1 MNHHEYLAP
10 IKKTKF
16 LSKIQKSNSN
26 ANIIRSN
33 KKEISVIQEVKE
45 NNSKNLS
52 TKSPFNKKNFSKKF
66 RKNNSTIFHSAKSG
80 LIPLDNEQKNKFK
93 NLVYNNELDKDKNRN
108 RGKEFYNKLSLERIN
123 FLFEEYGEY
132 PNDDFQPSIYFF
144 KFLANKPDYE
154 KENQEKGKICTSKLK
169 LYIPDTIVLND
180 LDTNYW
186 IFTDIE
192 GNVNRVEESDN
203 EVIEKFKPL
212 NDKNELIAVS
222 KMPIMRDGLL
232 GENQLTLLNLEELE
246 KCLFSKSGSQIAIQR
261 FVKCRGPRAF
271 LCRSVWR
278 RDKPPYVYILT
289 NKANYL
295 DDEIKNQYLKYV
307 INSKEQGSYS
317 AFYSSSGK
325 HLEETMAY
333 MNNIVKFIEG
343 HSDIIF
349 DELAGDFVKDEAGI
363 WWFINL
369 KAMKIKNISK
379 FRKTDGNPEP
389 LPPQLNFFFN
399 QREFSNVNLKDN
411 IRKFDYQN
419 KIKCKLCGIDYSKKL
434 LKYELTTKMIIETE
448 NMLKHVEFNKV
459 KFNVLDRPDL
469 RHTYYSMIY
478 LPYRVCEDC
487 YLLFETLNDIKDYQI
502 EIANLFKIPVDRINF
517 CFNYYTQI
525 KEDKTKVKLTQKE
538 LKNIEKK
545 NKELSNMNANNE
557 DYFQSNDIYRK
568 ANDISENNEIRN
580 ESSIGDNTDSKRNYY
595 NNINKSENE
604 EPEITNINFN
614 DTNKNNKIENFNITK
629 NNLNL
634 RKNYSTGQIQI
645 SKISNSKISGCEE
658 SNKSTEMKKPMNLY
672 RILIMFNDILWNNIE
687 QLPKEELYIVYSFLG
702 NNYKVPIKI
711 ESFNKDLDYT
721 IINFQK
727 IYHIICTE
735 PEGFINFVEKNRY
748 MEVKLGTFEK
758 TEEEARKKE
767 VQKLLRKDITIEDQD
782 ICGENEQFIPY
793 AGLDLSIQGL
803 KYGTNYRNNLNGL
816 LFKKDK
822 PYYIGK
828 LRCVIR
834 IHKVKEINDVSKY
847 VLHNYYNLL
856 IPPVHFVVSDE
867 MPDYWI
873 EIIERQKLREKILNE
888 IVECMRKNRINF
900 DKKRD
905 KKKVLQAL
913 ETLVSFYAKNSA

>member
-1 MNHHEYLAP
+1 MNTLLP
-10 IKKTKF
+10 LKKTKI
-16 LSKIQKSNSN
+16 LSHLEKSNSN
-26 ANIIRSN
+26 VNILRSN
-33 KKEISVIQEVKE
+33 KREISIIQEVRE
-45 NNSKNLS
+45 NNSKTKNS
-52 TKSPFNKKNFSKKF
+52 KSPINKKNPTPIYANKLH
-66 RKNNSTIFHSAKSG
+66 KNNSTIFRNSRTK
-80 LIPLDNEQKNKFK
+80 LIPLDNDQKNKFK
-93 NLVYNNELDKDKNRN
+93 NVIYNNELDRDKNRN

-123 FLFEEYGEY
+123 FQFEEYGEY

-154 KENQEKGKICTSKLK
+154 KENQEKGKVCTSKLK
-169 LYIPDTIVLND
+169 LFIPDTIVLND

-186 IFTDIE
+186 VFTDIE

-203 EVIEKFKPL
+203 EVIEKFKPM

-222 KMPIMRDGLL
+222 KIPIMRDGLL

-278 RDKPPYVYILT
+278 REKPPYVYILT

-307 INSKEQGSYS
+307 INSKEQSSYS

-333 MNNIVKFIEG
+333 MNNIVKFIES

-379 FRKTDGNPEP
+379 FRRGEGNPDP

-399 QREFSNVNLKDN
+399 QRIFSNVNLKDN

-525 KEDKTKVKLTQKE
+525 KEDKSKVKLTKKE
-538 LKNIEKK
+538 LKNIEKM
-545 NKELSNMNANNE
+545 NKEITNMNFSSE
-557 DYFQSNDIYRK
+557 EFMDSNDAYRK
-568 ANDISENNEIRN
+568 RNDLSDNDDIHN
-580 ESSIGDNTDSKRNYY
+580 ESSIVPINDSKKNYY
-595 NNINKSENE
+595 NSMNRSSENE
-604 EPEITNINFN
+604 EQEKISIKEN
-614 DTNKNNKIENFNITK
+614 NKNDNYSNKNKNFPIMRK
-629 NNLNL
+629 NN
-634 RKNYSTGQIQI
+634 STGQFQNI
-645 SKISNSKISGCEE
+645 KNNNNNNISGYEE
-658 SNKSTEMKKPMNLY
+658 TNKSTEVKKPMNLY

-687 QLPKEELYIVYSFLG
+687 QLPKEDLFIVYSFLG
-702 NNYKVPIKI
+702 NNYKIPLKI
-711 ESFNKDLDYT
+711 ESYNQDLDYT

-767 VQKLLRKDITIEDQD
+767 VQKLLRKDIAIEDQD
-782 ICGENEQFIPY
+782 ICSENELFIPY

-834 IHKVKEINDVSKY
+834 IHKVKEIKDVSKY

-873 EIIERQKLREKILNE
+873 EIIERQKLREKLLNE
-888 IVECMRKNRINF
+888 IIECMKKNKIKF

-913 ETLVSFYAKNSA
+913 ETLVSYYAKNSA

>member
-1 MNHHEYLAP
+1 MNTLLP
-10 IKKTKF
+10 LKKTKL
-16 LSKIQKSNSN
+16 LSHLEKSNSN
-26 ANIIRSN
+26 VNILRSN
-33 KKEISVIQEVKE
+33 KREISIIQEVKE
-45 NNSKNLS
+45 NNTKTKNS
-52 TKSPFNKKNFSKKF
+52 QSPNNKTISPPIYTNKLH
-66 RKNNSTIFHSAKSG
+66 KNNSTLFRNSRTKR
-80 LIPLDNEQKNKFK
+80 IPLDNDIKNKFK
-93 NLVYNNELDKDKNRN
+93 NILYNNELDRDKNRN

-123 FLFEEYGEY
+123 FQFEEYGEY

-154 KENQEKGKICTSKLK
+154 KENQEKGKVCTSKLK
-169 LYIPDTIVLND
+169 LFIPDTIVLND

-186 IFTDIE
+186 VFTDIE

-203 EVIEKFKPL
+203 EVIEKFKPM

-222 KMPIMRDGLL
+222 KIPIMRDGLL

-278 RDKPPYVYILT
+278 REKPPYVYILT

-295 DDEIKNQYLKYV
+295 DDEIKNQYLKFV
-307 INSKEQGSYS
+307 INSKEQSSYS

-333 MNNIVKFIEG
+333 MNNIVKFIES

-369 KAMKIKNISK
+369 KAMKIKNINK
-379 FRKTDGNPEP
+379 FRRGEGNPDL

-399 QREFSNVNLKDN
+399 QRIFSNVNLKDN
-411 IRKFDYQN
+411 VRKFDYQN

-448 NMLKHVEFNKV
+448 NMLKHVEFNKI

-525 KEDKTKVKLTQKE
+525 KEDKSKIKLTKKE
-538 LKNIEKK
+538 LKNIEKM
-545 NKELSNMNANNE
+545 NKEITNMNFSSE
-557 DYFQSNDIYRK
+557 EIIDSNDAYRK
-568 ANDISENNEIRN
+568 RNDLSDNDDIHN
-580 ESSIGDNTDSKRNYY
+580 ESSIVPINDSKKNYY
-595 NNINKSENE
+595 NSINRSSENE
-604 EPEITNINFN
+604 EQEKISIKEN
-614 DTNKNNKIENFNITK
+614 NKNDNYSSKNKNFPIIRK
-629 NNLNL
+629 NN
-634 RKNYSTGQIQI
+634 STGQFQSII
-645 SKISNSKISGCEE
+645 KNNNNNSGYEE
-658 SNKSTEMKKPMNLY
+658 SNKSTEVKKPMNLY

-687 QLPKEELYIVYSFLG
+687 QLPKEDLFIVYSFLG
-702 NNYKVPIKI
+702 NNYKIPLKI
-711 ESFNKDLDYT
+711 ESYNQDLDYT

-767 VQKLLRKDITIEDQD
+767 VQKLLRKDIAIEDQD
-782 ICGENEQFIPY
+782 ICSENELFKPY

-834 IHKVKEINDVSKY
+834 IHKVKEIKDVSKY

-873 EIIERQKLREKILNE
+873 EIIERQKLREKLLNE
-888 IVECMRKNRINF
+888 IIECMKKNKIKF

-913 ETLVSFYAKNSA
+913 ETLVSYYAKNSA

>member
-1 MNHHEYLAP
+1 MNTLLP
-10 IKKTKF
+10 LKKTKL
-16 LSKIQKSNSN
+16 LSHLEKSNSN
-26 ANIIRSN
+26 VNILRSN
-33 KKEISVIQEVKE
+33 KREISIIQEVKE
-45 NNSKNLS
+45 NNTKTKNS
-52 TKSPFNKKNFSKKF
+52 KSPISKTISPPIYTNKLH
-66 RKNNSTIFHSAKSG
+66 KNNSTLFRNSRTKR
-80 LIPLDNEQKNKFK
+80 IPLDNDIKNKFK
-93 NLVYNNELDKDKNRN
+93 NILYNNELDRDKNRN

-123 FLFEEYGEY
+123 FQFEEYGEY

-154 KENQEKGKICTSKLK
+154 KENQEKGKVCTSKLK
-169 LYIPDTIVLND
+169 LFIPDTIVLND

-186 IFTDIE
+186 VFTDIE

-203 EVIEKFKPL
+203 EVIEKFKPM

-222 KMPIMRDGLL
+222 KIPIMRDGLL

-278 RDKPPYVYILT
+278 REKPPYVYILT

-295 DDEIKNQYLKYV
+295 DDEIKNQYLKFV
-307 INSKEQGSYS
+307 INSKEQSSYS

-333 MNNIVKFIEG
+333 MNNIVKFIES

-379 FRKTDGNPEP
+379 FRRGEGNPDP

-399 QREFSNVNLKDN
+399 QRIFSNVSLKDN
-411 IRKFDYQN
+411 VRKFDYQN

-448 NMLKHVEFNKV
+448 NMLKHVEFNKI

-525 KEDKTKVKLTQKE
+525 KEDKSKIKLTKKE
-538 LKNIEKK
+538 LKNIEKM
-545 NKELSNMNANNE
+545 NKEITNMNFSSE
-557 DYFQSNDIYRK
+557 EIIDSNDAYRK
-568 ANDISENNEIRN
+568 RNDLSDNDDIHN
-580 ESSIGDNTDSKRNYY
+580 ESSIVPINDSKKNYY
-595 NNINKSENE
+595 NSINRSSENE
-604 EPEITNINFN
+604 EQEKISIKEN
-614 DTNKNNKIENFNITK
+614 NKNDNYSSKNKNFPIIRK
-629 NNLNL
+629 NN
-634 RKNYSTGQIQI
+634 STGQFQSII
-645 SKISNSKISGCEE
+645 KNNNNNSGYEE
-658 SNKSTEMKKPMNLY
+658 SNKSTEVKKPMNLY

-687 QLPKEELYIVYSFLG
+687 QLPKEDLFIVYSFLG
-702 NNYKVPIKI
+702 NNYKIPLKI
-711 ESFNKDLDYT
+711 ESYNQDLDYT

-767 VQKLLRKDITIEDQD
+767 VQKLLRKDIAIEDQD
-782 ICGENEQFIPY
+782 ICSENELFKPY

-834 IHKVKEINDVSKY
+834 IHKVKEIKDVSKY

-873 EIIERQKLREKILNE
+873 EIIERQKLREKLLNE
-888 IVECMRKNRINF
+888 IIECMKKNKIKF

-913 ETLVSFYAKNSA
+913 ETLVSYYAKNSV

>member
-1 MNHHEYLAP
+1 MNTLLP
-10 IKKTKF
+10 LKKTKI
-16 LSKIQKSNSN
+16 LSHLEKSNSN
-26 ANIIRSN
+26 VNILRSN
-33 KKEISVIQEVKE
+33 KREISIIQEVRE
-45 NNSKNLS
+45 NNSKTKNS
-52 TKSPFNKKNFSKKF
+52 KSPINKKNPTPIYANKLH
-66 RKNNSTIFHSAKSG
+66 KNNSTIFRNSRTK
-80 LIPLDNEQKNKFK
+80 LIPLDNDQKNKFK
-93 NLVYNNELDKDKNRN
+93 NVIYNNELDRDKNRN

-123 FLFEEYGEY
+123 FQFEEYGEY

-154 KENQEKGKICTSKLK
+154 KENQEKGKVCTSKLK
-169 LYIPDTIVLND
+169 LFIPDTIVLND

-186 IFTDIE
+186 VFTDIE

-203 EVIEKFKPL
+203 EVIEKFKPM

-222 KMPIMRDGLL
+222 KIPIMRDGLL

-278 RDKPPYVYILT
+278 REKPPYVYILT

-307 INSKEQGSYS
+307 INSKEQSSYS

-333 MNNIVKFIEG
+333 MNNIVKFIES

-379 FRKTDGNPEP
+379 FRRGEGNPDP

-399 QREFSNVNLKDN
+399 QRIFSNVNLKDN

-525 KEDKTKVKLTQKE
+525 KEDKSKVKLTKKE
-538 LKNIEKK
+538 LKNIEKM
-545 NKELSNMNANNE
+545 NKEITNMNFSSE
-557 DYFQSNDIYRK
+557 EFMDSNDAYRK
-568 ANDISENNEIRN
+568 RNDLSDNDDIHN
-580 ESSIGDNTDSKRNYY
+580 ESSIVPINDSKKNYY
-595 NNINKSENE
+595 NSMNRSSENE
-604 EPEITNINFN
+604 EQEKISIKEN
-614 DTNKNNKIENFNITK
+614 NKNDNYSNKNKNFPIMRK
-629 NNLNL
+629 NN
-634 RKNYSTGQIQI
+634 STGQFQSI
-645 SKISNSKISGCEE
+645 KNNNNNNISGYEE
-658 SNKSTEMKKPMNLY
+658 TNKSTEVKKPMNLY

-687 QLPKEELYIVYSFLG
+687 QLPKEDLFIVYSFLG
-702 NNYKVPIKI
+702 NNYKIPLKI
-711 ESFNKDLDYT
+711 ESYNQDLDYT

-767 VQKLLRKDITIEDQD
+767 VQKLLRKDIAIEDQD
-782 ICGENEQFIPY
+782 ICSENELFIPY

-834 IHKVKEINDVSKY
+834 IHKVKEIKDVSKY

-873 EIIERQKLREKILNE
+873 EIIERQKLREKLLNE
-888 IVECMRKNRINF
+888 IIECMKKNKIKF

-913 ETLVSFYAKNSA
+913 ETLVSYYAKNSA

>member
-1 MNHHEYLAP
+1 MNGSRKTPSKKNTGMYQSILP
-10 IKKTKF
+10 PKKLIKNSSSLF
-16 LSKIQKSNSN
+16 SSK
-26 ANIIRSN
+26 RSN
-33 KKEISVIQEVKE
+33 LMPIIGEEKEK
-45 NNSKNLS
+45 
-52 TKSPFNKKNFSKKF
+52 
-66 RKNNSTIFHSAKSG
+66 RKNK
-80 LIPLDNEQKNKFK
+80 
-93 NLVYNNELDKDKNRN
+93 
-108 RGKEFYNKLSLERIN
+108 GKEFYNKLSLERIN

-132 PNDDFQPSIYFF
+132 PCDDFQPSIYFF
-144 KFLANKPDYE
+144 KFLCNKPDYE
-154 KENQEKGKICTSKLK
+154 KENQERGKPCTSRLK
-169 LYIPDTIVLND
+169 LFIPDTIVLND

-186 IFTDIE
+186 IYTDIE
-192 GNVNRVEESDN
+192 GYVNRVEESDSD
-203 EVIEKFKPL
+203 VIEKFKPQ

-222 KMPIMRDGLL
+222 KMPIMSDGIL

-278 RDKPPYVYILT
+278 REKPPYVYIFT

-295 DDEIKNQYLKYV
+295 DEDIKNQYLKYV

-333 MNNIVKFIEG
+333 MNNIVRFIES

-369 KAMKIKNISK
+369 KAMKIKNINK
-379 FRKTDGNPEP
+379 FRKSDE
-389 LPPQLNFFFN
+389 LQEAIPPKLNFFYN
-399 QREFSNVNLKDN
+399 QRIYSNPNLKDS
-411 IRKFDYQN
+411 IKKFDYQN
-419 KIKCKLCGIDYSKKL
+419 KIKCKLCGIDYNKKD

-448 NMLKHVEFNKV
+448 NMLKHVEFNKI

-502 EIANLFKIPVDRINF
+502 EIANFFRIPVDKINF
-517 CFNYYTQI
+517 CFNYYTEI
-525 KEDKTKVKLTQKE
+525 KEDKTKIKLTQKQ
-538 LKNIEKK
+538 LNNIEKLNDEISK
-545 NKELSNMNANNE
+545 MNFKEDEFFEENNNE
-557 DYFQSNDIYRK
+557 YEFNSEKK
-568 ANDISENNEIRN
+568 AKIENN
-580 ESSIGDNTDSKRNYY
+580 
-595 NNINKSENE
+595 NILENE
-604 EPEITNINFN
+604 EIPEENDIIIEEQEQDQIN
-614 DTNKNNKIENFNITK
+614 IENSKRINKKFLK
-629 NNLNL
+629 
-634 RKNYSTGQIQI
+634 KNYSAGMVREFEIN
-645 SKISNSKISGCEE
+645 KNLEE
-658 SNKSTEMKKPMNLY
+658 QNKSTDNKKSLNLY
-672 RILIMFNDILWNNIE
+672 QILIMFNDLIWNNVE
-687 QLPKEELYIVYSFLG
+687 QIPNEDLYIVYTFLG
-702 NNYKVPIKI
+702 NSYKIPIKI
-711 ESFNKDLDYT
+711 EQYSKDLDYT

-758 TEEEARKKE
+758 IEEEIKNKE
-767 VQKLLRKDITIEDQD
+767 VQKLLRKNIVIEDQD
-782 ICGENEQFIPY
+782 ICRENEKFKSF
-793 AGLDLSIQGL
+793 AGLDLSIMGL

-834 IHKVKEINDVSKY
+834 IHKVKEITDINKY
-847 VLHNYYNLL
+847 ILNEYYNLL
-856 IPPVHFVVSDE
+856 VPPVHFIVSDE
-867 MPDYWI
+867 LPDYWI
-873 EIIERQKLREKILNE
+873 EMIDRQKLRLKVLKEINETMKKYKI
-888 IVECMRKNRINF
+888 KF

-905 KKKVLQAL
+905 KKMILQAL
-913 ETLVSFYAKNSA
+913 ETLVSYYAKNSA